1 MCDKSN
7 GHGMADGSVG
17 GRNITIEAGT
27 NNGGTSAESVRSL
40 TESPG
45 PGGQRLGQN
54 DIVQQQFTRFA
65 DYFVIC
71 GLDLDSGLEPDLFA
85 GDSLHCSPLD
95 SAYKSKPLGHYP
107 EHVAWNPF
115 DAHGICMLSLPQGLR
130 FRTQK
135 HNIEP
140 RFHAFAT
147 TREDGKRCYGFSL
160 VFYEEVRNRQIC
172 SAMHTLQSMFITEI
186 SSSQQPPPGTL
197 RRVKESP
204 VSRSLPR
211 HFKIA
216 AQAPASALSYY
227 DVTKDKLYVA
237 KSLSLVCQV
246 PYAHVA
252 ELFLQNLYRC
262 LPRHPGSRLSLESYV
277 YNILYEVSTP
287 PPGKSIRIY
296 IPPEEPHL
304 PPIATILQ
312 RPAQK
317 DELPFM
323 DFPLRLLFTYLGVEC
338 VIQLFTCVLL
348 ESQVLLRSSDYQ
360 KLTIV
365 AECITSLLFPFQWP
379 HVYAPILPAS
389 LHHFLDAPV
398 PFVMGLHADCD
409 SSVRIGSEANL
420 CYVDIDKKSVQLPE
434 ELPSFP
440 YRHDFISEI
449 TAVLDKYAVPRD
461 RSLDPPSILSPKNLL
476 KDHDMMTASCTLP
489 SGMHVRRK
497 HSLHDL
503 LDWDRPNSPDM
514 PLPATAVPARPDVR
528 QRIVDIVRRSGGDE
542 VDSSGGPNEVM
553 PSAKQKQPL
562 STLEQ
567 YYEDLRLN
575 NALREIFLNRF
586 VQMFAAYEHFVILP
600 NQSKDEWLTNRESLH
615 NFDKASFLSDQPQHH
630 RPFLSRF
637 LESQMF
643 ATLIDNKIMLSWGD
657 DLNGCQLVDSLNGDM
672 EYSLKLFDSR
682 IKILRKRY
690 GGESMIR
697 TANYEPCILARE
709 TQKLLDKRLQAV
721 DMEVAPPSEILDKRP
736 PYYRSFPLLEKS
748 VLNQECV
755 SRGNS
760 LRRVKNGSTKWKVKE
775 ISLDGGASNVSGLSK
790 DADGNKSNRNSAN
803 LSGAEISPA
812 LLAQANW
819 TFVEKLLKDIKSKTK
834 RMLLEKMGTEAIEL
848 GLSGEASVTGVE
860 ENTMIASLCD
870 LLEKVWS
877 HGLISKQ
884 GKSAL
889 WTHLAAYLEIK
900 DCQNPGKHQMENSYL
915 TPEKARSNSETRY
928 RTVKP
933 PKSGGTTGGF
943 KYHTTIAHKIRRLQ
957 GIGGS
962 NNGGRVATGSGT
974 LLYSAPSS
982 SADTV
987 PTSPGRFTNFMLS
1000 DVVASFVGM
1009 RNGSVANLFATRSHC
1024 DLSSLAIEPQLP
1036 PPSPTRGRSKSRE
1049 RKSLGPEQ
1057 LRPLPESLEF
1067 DIRNILAMTDIKT
1080 HIGYARAWV
1089 RLALEKKVLSRHLRT
1104 LLSDAALL
1112 RQLYKRS
1119 AFVRCDDEVEQFL
1132 YHLLTLN
1139 AVDYFCFTNTYP
1151 TTKLPYRVVIFPSKK
1166 SSAATTSANV
1176 WIAISGSLGETQI
1189 INVPRHSLEFVFH
1202 HKTLGILTSLRIG
1215 HDDTGMSSK
1224 WLVEHVV
1231 IRNEVTGH
1239 TYKFPCGRWLG
1250 RGIDDGSIERLL
1262 IGQLVPRTVDS
1273 EELVEACRT
1282 PPRTRSPSIQRP
1294 EVRPSDIQHM
1304 LGDCVNAIVKWH
1316 YRPSRDRDASSLT
1329 NLLCGENGLVKCLE
1343 QAFLCGFRSSRLFG
1357 RNFYLWDY
1365 FVRVK
1370 EQFEICLVEESVETV
1385 RGGGATGSPPTSGS
1399 SPESPPQGTSLGGSH
1414 HLGGTGNGGGGGGGN
1429 VAGVALSPVARQ
1441 ELSAVWHCYCHLMDE
1456 INNVKQTLGKDGRFQ
1471 LFICLSLREHL
1482 LHRMLVPMAYTRVT
1496 AEMYEEQSFMR
1507 KKGLLTFLRQI
1518 LEPLDEF
1525 HIVLENSITQ
1535 GIGSHC

>member
-1 MCDKSN
+1 MSPHRMSDKSN
-7 GHGMADGSVG
+7 GQHGMADSVSGGG
-17 GRNITIEAGT
+17 GRNVTTESGT
-27 NNGGTSAESVRSL
+27 NNGGTTSTEAVRNR

-45 PGGQRLGQN
+45 PGGGGPRVGQN
-54 DIVQQQFTRFA
+54 DSVQQQFTRFA

-95 SAYKSKPLGHYP
+95 SAYKSKPLAHYP

-317 DELPFM
+317 DELPHM

-348 ESQVLLRSSDYQ
+348 ESQVLLRSTDYQ

-409 SSVRIGSEANL
+409 SSFRIGSEANL

-449 TAVLDKYAVPRD
+449 TAVLDKYSVPRD

-503 LDWDRPNSPDM
+503 LDWDRPNSPDL
-514 PLPATAVPARPDVR
+514 PLPPTAVPARPDVR

-542 VDSSGGPNEVM
+542 VDSGGGPNEVM

-657 DLNGCQLVDSLNGDM
+657 DLNGCPLVDSLNGDM

-721 DMEVAPPSEILDKRP
+721 DMEVAPPSEILDKRA

-775 ISLDGGASNVSGLSK
+775 ISLDGGGNATNNVPGLSK
-790 DADGNKSNRNSAN
+790 DGDGNKSNRNSAN

-877 HGLISKQ
+877 HGLINKQ

-900 DCQNPGKHQMENSYL
+900 DCQNPGKHQMDNSYL
-915 TPEKARSNSETRY
+915 TPALAW
-928 RTVKP
+928 TV
-933 PKSGGTTGGF
+933 
-943 KYHTTIAHKIRRLQ
+943 
-957 GIGGS
+957 
-962 NNGGRVATGSGT
+962 
-974 LLYSAPSS
+974 
-982 SADTV
+982 
-987 PTSPGRFTNFMLS
+987 
-1000 DVVASFVGM
+1000 M
-1009 RNGSVANLFATRSHC
+1009 RKRM
-1024 DLSSLAIEPQLP
+1024 DYLSSLAIEPQLP

-1385 RGGGATGSPPTSGS
+1385 RGGGGGGTSSSPPTSGS
-1399 SPESPPQGTSLGGSH
+1399 SPESPPQGTTSQL
-1414 HLGGTGNGGGGGGGN
+1414 GGGGGVG

-1482 LHRMLVPMAYTRVT
+1482 LHRMLVPMACTRVT
-1496 AEMYEEQSFMR
+1496 AEMYEEQSFLR

>member
-17 GRNITIEAGT
+17 SVGRNITIEAGT

-553 PSAKQKQPL
+553 PSTKQKQPL

-748 VLNQECV
+748 VLNHECV

-915 TPEKARSNSETRY
+915 TP
-928 RTVKP
+928 
-933 PKSGGTTGGF
+933 
-943 KYHTTIAHKIRRLQ
+943 
-957 GIGGS
+957 
-962 NNGGRVATGSGT
+962 
-974 LLYSAPSS
+974 
-982 SADTV
+982 
-987 PTSPGRFTNFMLS
+987 
-1000 DVVASFVGM
+1000 
-1009 RNGSVANLFATRSHC
+1009 

-1104 LLSDAALL
+1104 LLTDAALL

-1399 SPESPPQGTSLGGSH
+1399 SPESPPQGTSLGGGH
-1414 HLGGTGNGGGGGGGN
+1414 HLGGTGNGGGSGVGGN

>member
-1 MCDKSN
+1 MSQEKTN
-7 GHGMADGSVG
+7 GLEGESSRASSSCS
-17 GRNITIEAGT
+17 TA
-27 NNGGTSAESVRSL
+27 AESASTVGKPKGL
-40 TESPG
+40 NES
-45 PGGQRLGQN
+45 
-54 DIVQQQFTRFA
+54 VQQQYTRFA

-85 GDSLHCSPLD
+85 GDSLQCSPLD
-95 SAYKSKPLGHYP
+95 RAYKSKPLAHYP
-107 EHVAWNPF
+107 ENVAWNPF

-172 SAMHTLQSMFITEI
+172 SAMHTLQSMYITEV

-227 DVTKDKLYVA
+227 DITKDKLYVA

-246 PYAHVA
+246 PYAHIA
-252 ELFLQNLYRC
+252 ELFLQNLFKC

-312 RPAQK
+312 RPALK

-323 DFPLRLLFTYLGVEC
+323 DFPLRLLFTFLSVDC

-348 ESQVLLRSSDYQ
+348 ENQVLLRSVDYQ
-360 KLTIV
+360 KLTII
-365 AECITSLLFPFQWP
+365 AECITSLLFPFQWQ

-398 PFVMGLHADCD
+398 PFVMGLHSDCD
-409 SSVRIGSEANL
+409 SSMRIGSEANL
-420 CYVDIDKKSVQLPE
+420 CYVDIDKKCVQLPE
-434 ELPSFP
+434 ELPAFP
-440 YRHDFISEI
+440 HRHDFIAEI
-449 TAVLDKYAVPRD
+449 SAALDKYQVPRD

-476 KDHDMMTASCTLP
+476 KDHDMMTTSCTLP
-489 SGMHVRRK
+489 TGMHVRRK
-497 HSLHDL
+497 HSLHDV
-503 LDWDRPNSPDM
+503 LDWDRPNSPDL
-514 PLPATAVPARPDVR
+514 PLPPAGVPSRPDVR

-542 VDSSGGPNEVM
+542 VDSSPNEVM
-553 PSAKQKQPL
+553 PSTKQKTPL
-562 STLEQ
+562 TTLEQ

-575 NALREIFLNRF
+575 NSIREIFLNRF
-586 VQMFAAYEHFVILP
+586 VQMFAAYEQYVILP
-600 NQSKDEWLTNRESLH
+600 NQAREDWLSNRESMH

-630 RPFLSRF
+630 RPFLSQF

-643 ATLIDNKIMLSWGD
+643 VTLIDNKIMMSWGD
-657 DLNGCQLVDSLNGDM
+657 DGGGGCSLDSINGDV
-672 EYSLKLFDSR
+672 EYNLKLFDNR

-697 TANYEPCILARE
+697 TANYEPCLLARE
-709 TQKLLDKRLQAV
+709 TQKLLDKRLASI

-748 VLNQECV
+748 ALNQECA

-760 LRRVKNGSTKWKVKE
+760 LRRVKNGSKWKVKE
-775 ISLDGGASNVSGLSK
+775 ISLDGGNKENDGG
-790 DADGNKSNRNSAN
+790 GNKSNRNSAN
-803 LSGAEISPA
+803 LSGTEISPA
-812 LLAQANW
+812 LMAQANW
-819 TFVEKLLKDIKSKTK
+819 TFVEKLLKDCKSKTK

-877 HGLISKQ
+877 HGLVNKQ

-889 WTHLAAYLEIK
+889 WTHLTAYLEIK
-900 DCQNPGKHQMENSYL
+900 DCQNPSKQIDTNYL
-915 TPEKARSNSETRY
+915 TP
-928 RTVKP
+928 
-933 PKSGGTTGGF
+933 
-943 KYHTTIAHKIRRLQ
+943 
-957 GIGGS
+957 
-962 NNGGRVATGSGT
+962 
-974 LLYSAPSS
+974 
-982 SADTV
+982 
-987 PTSPGRFTNFMLS
+987 
-1000 DVVASFVGM
+1000 
-1009 RNGSVANLFATRSHC
+1009 
-1024 DLSSLAIEPQLP
+1024 DLSSLAIEPEI
-1036 PPSPTRGRSKSRE
+1036 PPSPTRGRSKSRD

-1067 DIRNILAMTDIKT
+1067 DIRNILSMTDIKT

-1089 RLALEKKVLSRHLRT
+1089 RLALEKKLLSRHLRS
-1104 LLSDAALL
+1104 LLSDTALL

-1139 AVDYFCFTNTYP
+1139 AVDYFCYTNTYP
-1151 TTKLPYRVVIFPSKK
+1151 TAKLPYRVVIFPSKK
-1166 SSAATTSANV
+1166 GSAATTSANV
-1176 WIAISGSLGETQI
+1176 VIAISGTLGETQL

-1231 IRNEVTGH
+1231 VRNEVSGH

-1304 LGDCVNAIVKWH
+1304 LGDSVNAIVKWH
-1316 YRPSRDRDASSLT
+1316 YRPSRERDASSLT

-1343 QAFLCGFRSSRLFG
+1343 QAFLCGFRSQRMFG
-1357 RNFYLWDY
+1357 RNLYLWDY

-1370 EQFEICLVEESVETV
+1370 EQFETSLVEESVELV
-1385 RGGGATGSPPTSGS
+1385 RGGGSVCNSPPTSGS
-1399 SPESPPQGTSLGGSH
+1399 SPESPPQGSTTVLP
-1414 HLGGTGNGGGGGGGN
+1414 
-1429 VAGVALSPVARQ
+1429 PVARQ
-1441 ELSAVWHCYCHLMDE
+1441 ELSAVWRCYCHLMDE

-1496 AEMYEEQSFMR
+1496 TEMYEEQSFMR

-1518 LEPLDEF
+1518 MEPLDEF

>member
-1 MCDKSN
+1 MSPHRMSDKSN
-7 GHGMADGSVG
+7 GQHGMADSVSGGG
-17 GRNITIEAGT
+17 GRNVTTESGT
-27 NNGGTSAESVRSL
+27 NNGGTTSTEAVRNR

-45 PGGQRLGQN
+45 PGGGGPRVGQN
-54 DIVQQQFTRFA
+54 DSVQQQFTRFA

-95 SAYKSKPLGHYP
+95 SAYKSKPLAHYP

-317 DELPFM
+317 DELPHM

-348 ESQVLLRSSDYQ
+348 ESQVLLRSTDYQ

-409 SSVRIGSEANL
+409 SSFRIGSEANL

-449 TAVLDKYAVPRD
+449 TAVLDKYSVPRD

-503 LDWDRPNSPDM
+503 LDWDRPNSPDL
-514 PLPATAVPARPDVR
+514 PLPPTAVPARPDVR

-542 VDSSGGPNEVM
+542 VDSGGGPNEVM

-657 DLNGCQLVDSLNGDM
+657 DLNGCPLVDSLNGDM

-721 DMEVAPPSEILDKRP
+721 DMEVAPPSEILDKRA

-775 ISLDGGASNVSGLSK
+775 ISLDGGGNATNNVPGLSK
-790 DADGNKSNRNSAN
+790 DGDGNKSNRNSAN

-877 HGLISKQ
+877 HGLINKQ

-900 DCQNPGKHQMENSYL
+900 DCQNPGKHQMDNSYL
-915 TPEKARSNSETRY
+915 TP
-928 RTVKP
+928 
-933 PKSGGTTGGF
+933 
-943 KYHTTIAHKIRRLQ
+943 
-957 GIGGS
+957 
-962 NNGGRVATGSGT
+962 
-974 LLYSAPSS
+974 
-982 SADTV
+982 
-987 PTSPGRFTNFMLS
+987 
-1000 DVVASFVGM
+1000 
-1009 RNGSVANLFATRSHC
+1009 

-1385 RGGGATGSPPTSGS
+1385 RGGGGGGTSSSPPTSGS
-1399 SPESPPQGTSLGGSH
+1399 SPESPPQGTTSQL
-1414 HLGGTGNGGGGGGGN
+1414 GGGGGVG

-1482 LHRMLVPMAYTRVT
+1482 LHRMLVPMACTRVT
-1496 AEMYEEQSFMR
+1496 AEMYEEQSFLR

>member
-7 GHGMADGSVG
+7 GHGGMADGSGSV
-17 GRNITIEAGT
+17 GRNVTSEAGT
-27 NNGGTSAESVRSL
+27 NNGGTSTESVRNL

-45 PGGQRLGQN
+45 PGGQRVGQN
-54 DIVQQQFTRFA
+54 DSVQQQFTRFA

-95 SAYKSKPLGHYP
+95 SAYKSKPLAHYP

-440 YRHDFISEI
+440 HRHDFISEI
-449 TAVLDKYAVPRD
+449 TAILDKYSVPRD

-514 PLPATAVPARPDVR
+514 PLPPTAVPARPDVR

-542 VDSSGGPNEVM
+542 VDSGGPNEVM
-553 PSAKQKQPL
+553 PSTKQKQPL

-657 DLNGCQLVDSLNGDM
+657 DLNGCPLVDSLNGDM

-709 TQKLLDKRLQAV
+709 TQKLLDKRLQTV
-721 DMEVAPPSEILDKRP
+721 DMEVAPPSEILDKRA

-775 ISLDGGASNVSGLSK
+775 ISLDGGTSNLPGLPK

-877 HGLISKQ
+877 HGLINKQ

-915 TPEKARSNSETRY
+915 TP
-928 RTVKP
+928 
-933 PKSGGTTGGF
+933 
-943 KYHTTIAHKIRRLQ
+943 
-957 GIGGS
+957 
-962 NNGGRVATGSGT
+962 
-974 LLYSAPSS
+974 
-982 SADTV
+982 
-987 PTSPGRFTNFMLS
+987 
-1000 DVVASFVGM
+1000 
-1009 RNGSVANLFATRSHC
+1009 

-1385 RGGGATGSPPTSGS
+1385 RGGGASGSPPTSGS
-1399 SPESPPQGTSLGGSH
+1399 SPESPPQGISLGAGH
-1414 HLGGTGNGGGGGGGN
+1414 HMGGAGGVGGGASGN
-1429 VAGVALSPVARQ
+1429 IAGVAVSPVARQ

-1525 HIVLENSITQ
+1525 HIVLENTITQ

>member
-7 GHGMADGSVG
+7 GHGGMADGSGSV
-17 GRNITIEAGT
+17 GRNVTSEAGT
-27 NNGGTSAESVRSL
+27 NNGGTSTESVRNL

-45 PGGQRLGQN
+45 PGGQRVGQN
-54 DIVQQQFTRFA
+54 DSVQQQFTRFA

-95 SAYKSKPLGHYP
+95 SAYKSKPLAHYP

-440 YRHDFISEI
+440 HRHDFISEI
-449 TAVLDKYAVPRD
+449 TAILDKYSVPRD

-514 PLPATAVPARPDVR
+514 PLPPTAVPARPDVR

-542 VDSSGGPNEVM
+542 VDSGGPNEVM
-553 PSAKQKQPL
+553 PSTKQKQPL

-657 DLNGCQLVDSLNGDM
+657 DLNGCPLVDSLNGDM

-709 TQKLLDKRLQAV
+709 TQKLLDKRLQTV
-721 DMEVAPPSEILDKRP
+721 DMEVAPPSEILDKRA

-775 ISLDGGASNVSGLSK
+775 ISLDGGTSNLPGLPK

-877 HGLISKQ
+877 HGLINKQ

-915 TPEKARSNSETRY
+915 TPALAW
-928 RTVKP
+928 TV
-933 PKSGGTTGGF
+933 
-943 KYHTTIAHKIRRLQ
+943 
-957 GIGGS
+957 
-962 NNGGRVATGSGT
+962 
-974 LLYSAPSS
+974 
-982 SADTV
+982 
-987 PTSPGRFTNFMLS
+987 
-1000 DVVASFVGM
+1000 M
-1009 RNGSVANLFATRSHC
+1009 RKRM
-1024 DLSSLAIEPQLP
+1024 DYLSSLAIEPQLP

-1385 RGGGATGSPPTSGS
+1385 RGGGASGSPPTSGS
-1399 SPESPPQGTSLGGSH
+1399 SPESPPQGISLGAGH
-1414 HLGGTGNGGGGGGGN
+1414 HMGGAGGVGGGASGN
-1429 VAGVALSPVARQ
+1429 IAGVAVSPVARQ

-1525 HIVLENSITQ
+1525 HIVLENTITQ

>member
-1 MCDKSN
+1 MSDKSN
-7 GHGMADGSVG
+7 GQHGMADSVSGGG
-17 GRNITIEAGT
+17 GRNVTTESGT
-27 NNGGTSAESVRSL
+27 NNGGTTSTEAVRNR

-45 PGGQRLGQN
+45 PGGGGPRVGQN
-54 DIVQQQFTRFA
+54 DSVQQQFTRFA

-95 SAYKSKPLGHYP
+95 SAYKSKPLAHYP
-107 EHVAWNPF
+107 EHVA
-115 DAHGICMLSLPQGLR
+115 
-130 FRTQK
+130 
-135 HNIEP
+135 
-140 RFHAFAT
+140 
-147 TREDGKRCYGFSL
+147 
-160 VFYEEVRNRQIC
+160 
-172 SAMHTLQSMFITEI
+172 
-186 SSSQQPPPGTL
+186 
-197 RRVKESP
+197 
-204 VSRSLPR
+204 

-237 KSLSLVCQV
+237 KSLSLV

-317 DELPFM
+317 DELPHM

-348 ESQVLLRSSDYQ
+348 ESQVLLRSTDYQ

-409 SSVRIGSEANL
+409 SSFRIGSEANL

-449 TAVLDKYAVPRD
+449 TAVLDKYSVPRD

-503 LDWDRPNSPDM
+503 LDWDRPNSPDL
-514 PLPATAVPARPDVR
+514 PLPPTAVPARPDVR

-542 VDSSGGPNEVM
+542 VDSGGGPNEVM

-657 DLNGCQLVDSLNGDM
+657 DLNGCPLVDSLNGDM

-721 DMEVAPPSEILDKRP
+721 DMEVAPPSEILDKRA

-775 ISLDGGASNVSGLSK
+775 ISLDGGGNATNNVPGLSK
-790 DADGNKSNRNSAN
+790 DGDGNKSNRNSAN

-877 HGLISKQ
+877 HGLINKQ

-900 DCQNPGKHQMENSYL
+900 DCQNPGKHQMDNSYL

-928 RTVKP
+928 RTLKP
-933 PKSGGTTGGF
+933 PKSGPSVAPGGLH
-943 KYHTTIAHKIRRLQ
+943 KYHTTIAHKIRRLHK
-957 GIGGS
+957 GS
-962 NNGGRVATGSGT
+962 FGPTGSDT
-974 LLYSAPSS
+974 RLYSAS
-982 SADTV
+982 SAETV

-1224 WLVEHVV
+1224 
-1231 IRNEVTGH
+1231 
-1239 TYKFPCGRWLG
+1239 FPCGRWLG

-1385 RGGGATGSPPTSGS
+1385 RGGGGGGTSSSPPTSGS
-1399 SPESPPQGTSLGGSH
+1399 SPESPPQGTTSQL
-1414 HLGGTGNGGGGGGGN
+1414 GGGGGGG

-1482 LHRMLVPMAYTRVT
+1482 LHRMLVPMACTRVT
-1496 AEMYEEQSFMR
+1496 AEMYEEQSFLR

>member
-1 MCDKSN
+1 MSDKSN
-7 GHGMADGSVG
+7 GQHGMADSVSGGG
-17 GRNITIEAGT
+17 GRNVTTESGT
-27 NNGGTSAESVRSL
+27 NNGGTTSTEAVRNR

-45 PGGQRLGQN
+45 PGGGGPRVGQN
-54 DIVQQQFTRFA
+54 DSVQQQFTRFA

-95 SAYKSKPLGHYP
+95 SAYKSKPLAHYP

-317 DELPFM
+317 DELPHM

-348 ESQVLLRSSDYQ
+348 ESQVLLRSTDYQ

-409 SSVRIGSEANL
+409 SSFRIGSEANL

-449 TAVLDKYAVPRD
+449 TAVLDKYSVPRD

-503 LDWDRPNSPDM
+503 LDWDRPNSPDL
-514 PLPATAVPARPDVR
+514 PLPPTAVPARPDVR

-542 VDSSGGPNEVM
+542 VDSGGGPNEVM

-657 DLNGCQLVDSLNGDM
+657 DLNGCPLVDSLNGDM

-721 DMEVAPPSEILDKRP
+721 DMEVAPPSEILDKRA

-775 ISLDGGASNVSGLSK
+775 ISLDGGGNATNNVPGLSK
-790 DADGNKSNRNSAN
+790 DSDGNKSNRNSAN

-877 HGLISKQ
+877 HGLINKQ

-900 DCQNPGKHQMENSYL
+900 DCQNPGKHQMDNSYL
-915 TPEKARSNSETRY
+915 TPALAW
-928 RTVKP
+928 TV
-933 PKSGGTTGGF
+933 
-943 KYHTTIAHKIRRLQ
+943 
-957 GIGGS
+957 
-962 NNGGRVATGSGT
+962 
-974 LLYSAPSS
+974 
-982 SADTV
+982 
-987 PTSPGRFTNFMLS
+987 
-1000 DVVASFVGM
+1000 M
-1009 RNGSVANLFATRSHC
+1009 RKRM
-1024 DLSSLAIEPQLP
+1024 DYLSSLAIEPQLP

-1385 RGGGATGSPPTSGS
+1385 RGGGGGGTSSSPPTSGS
-1399 SPESPPQGTSLGGSH
+1399 SPESPPQGTTSQL
-1414 HLGGTGNGGGGGGGN
+1414 GGGGGVG

-1482 LHRMLVPMAYTRVT
+1482 LHRMLVPMACTRVT
-1496 AEMYEEQSFMR
+1496 AEMYEEQSFLR

>member
-27 NNGGTSAESVRSL
+27 NNGGTSAESVRNL
-40 TESPG
+40 TESSG

-775 ISLDGGASNVSGLSK
+775 ISLDG

-915 TPEKARSNSETRY
+915 TPG
-928 RTVKP
+928 TVLTF
-933 PKSGGTTGGF
+933 SST
-943 KYHTTIAHKIRRLQ
+943 HTAL
-957 GIGGS
+957 
-962 NNGGRVATGSGT
+962 AW
-974 LLYSAPSS
+974 
-982 SADTV
+982 TV
-987 PTSPGRFTNFMLS
+987 
-1000 DVVASFVGM
+1000 M
-1009 RNGSVANLFATRSHC
+1009 RKRM
-1024 DLSSLAIEPQLP
+1024 DYLSSLAIEPQLP

-1385 RGGGATGSPPTSGS
+1385 RGGGATG
-1399 SPESPPQGTSLGGSH
+1399 
-1414 HLGGTGNGGGGGGGN
+1414 GGGGGN

>member
-1 MCDKSN
+1 MSQEKTN
-7 GHGMADGSVG
+7 GLEGESSRASSSCS
-17 GRNITIEAGT
+17 TA
-27 NNGGTSAESVRSL
+27 AESASTVGKPKGL
-40 TESPG
+40 NES
-45 PGGQRLGQN
+45 
-54 DIVQQQFTRFA
+54 VQQQYTRFA

-85 GDSLHCSPLD
+85 GDSLQCSPLD
-95 SAYKSKPLGHYP
+95 RAYKSKPLAHYP
-107 EHVAWNPF
+107 ENVAWNPF

-172 SAMHTLQSMFITEI
+172 SAMHTLQSMYITEV

-227 DVTKDKLYVA
+227 DITKDKLYVA

-246 PYAHVA
+246 PYAHIA
-252 ELFLQNLYRC
+252 ELFLQNLFKC

-312 RPAQK
+312 RPALK

-323 DFPLRLLFTYLGVEC
+323 DFPLRLLFTFLSVDC

-348 ESQVLLRSSDYQ
+348 ENQVLLRSVDYQ
-360 KLTIV
+360 KLTII
-365 AECITSLLFPFQWP
+365 AECITSLLFPFQWQ

-398 PFVMGLHADCD
+398 PFVMGLHSDCD
-409 SSVRIGSEANL
+409 SSMRIGSEANL
-420 CYVDIDKKSVQLPE
+420 CYVDIDKKCVQLPE
-434 ELPSFP
+434 ELPAFP
-440 YRHDFISEI
+440 HRHDFIAEI
-449 TAVLDKYAVPRD
+449 SAALDKYQVPRD

-476 KDHDMMTASCTLP
+476 KDHDMMTTSCTLP
-489 SGMHVRRK
+489 TGMHVRRK
-497 HSLHDL
+497 HSLHDV
-503 LDWDRPNSPDM
+503 LDWDRPNSPDL
-514 PLPATAVPARPDVR
+514 PLPPAGVPSRPDVR

-542 VDSSGGPNEVM
+542 VDSSPNEVM
-553 PSAKQKQPL
+553 PSTKQKTPL
-562 STLEQ
+562 TTLEQ

-575 NALREIFLNRF
+575 NSIREIFLNRF
-586 VQMFAAYEHFVILP
+586 VQMFAAYEQYVILP
-600 NQSKDEWLTNRESLH
+600 NQAREDWLSNRESMH

-630 RPFLSRF
+630 RPFLSQF

-643 ATLIDNKIMLSWGD
+643 VTLIDNKIMMSWGD
-657 DLNGCQLVDSLNGDM
+657 DGGGGCSLDSINGDV
-672 EYSLKLFDSR
+672 EYNLKLFDNR

-697 TANYEPCILARE
+697 TANYEPCLLARE
-709 TQKLLDKRLQAV
+709 TQKLLDKRLASI

-748 VLNQECV
+748 ALNQECA

-760 LRRVKNGSTKWKVKE
+760 LRRVKNGSKWKVKE
-775 ISLDGGASNVSGLSK
+775 ISLDGGNKENDGG
-790 DADGNKSNRNSAN
+790 GNKSNRNSAN
-803 LSGAEISPA
+803 LSGTEISPA
-812 LLAQANW
+812 LMAQANW
-819 TFVEKLLKDIKSKTK
+819 TFVEKLLKDCKSKTK

-877 HGLISKQ
+877 HGLVNKQ

-889 WTHLAAYLEIK
+889 WTHLTAYLEIK
-900 DCQNPGKHQMENSYL
+900 DCQNPSKQIDTNYL
-915 TPEKARSNSETRY
+915 TPDVTSCT
-928 RTVKP
+928 T
-933 PKSGGTTGGF
+933 PKSSLTSKG
-943 KYHTTIAHKIRRLQ
+943 KHSKHTISPI
-957 GIGGS
+957 IVSPVVS
-962 NNGGRVATGSGT
+962 NYG
-974 LLYSAPSS
+974 
-982 SADTV
+982 
-987 PTSPGRFTNFMLS
+987 
-1000 DVVASFVGM
+1000 
-1009 RNGSVANLFATRSHC
+1009 
-1024 DLSSLAIEPQLP
+1024 DLSSLAIEPEI
-1036 PPSPTRGRSKSRE
+1036 PPSPTRGRSKSRD

-1067 DIRNILAMTDIKT
+1067 DIRNILSMTDIKT

-1089 RLALEKKVLSRHLRT
+1089 RLALEKKLLSRHLRS
-1104 LLSDAALL
+1104 LLSDTALL

-1139 AVDYFCFTNTYP
+1139 AVDYFCYTNTYP
-1151 TTKLPYRVVIFPSKK
+1151 TAKLPYRVVIFPSKK
-1166 SSAATTSANV
+1166 GSAATTSANV
-1176 WIAISGSLGETQI
+1176 VIAISGTLGETQL

-1231 IRNEVTGH
+1231 VRNEVSGH

-1304 LGDCVNAIVKWH
+1304 LGDSVNAIVKWH
-1316 YRPSRDRDASSLT
+1316 YRPSRERDASSLT

-1343 QAFLCGFRSSRLFG
+1343 QAFLCGFRSQRMFG
-1357 RNFYLWDY
+1357 RNLYLWDY

-1370 EQFEICLVEESVETV
+1370 EQFETSLVEESVELV
-1385 RGGGATGSPPTSGS
+1385 RGGGSVCNSPPTSGS
-1399 SPESPPQGTSLGGSH
+1399 SPESPPQGSTTVLP
-1414 HLGGTGNGGGGGGGN
+1414 
-1429 VAGVALSPVARQ
+1429 PVARQ
-1441 ELSAVWHCYCHLMDE
+1441 ELSAVWRCYCHLMDE

-1496 AEMYEEQSFMR
+1496 TEMYEEQSFMR

-1518 LEPLDEF
+1518 MEPLDEF

>member
-1 MCDKSN
+1 MSDKPN
-7 GHGMADGSVG
+7 GHGMVDPAGAGSG
-17 GRNITIEAGT
+17 GGLSGSSVDAGT
-27 NNGGTSAESVRSL
+27 NGGTSSESGRNSAEPA
-40 TESPG
+40 SPAQ
-45 PGGQRLGQN
+45 QRLGQN
-54 DIVQQQFTRFA
+54 DTVQQQFTRFA

-95 SAYKSKPLGHYP
+95 SAYKSKPLAHYP

-227 DVTKDKLYVA
+227 DITKDKLYVA

-246 PYAHVA
+246 PYAHVS

-287 PPGKSIRIY
+287 APGKSIRIY

-312 RPAQK
+312 RPALK

-409 SSVRIGSEANL
+409 SSFRIGSEANL

-440 YRHDFISEI
+440 HRHDFISEI
-449 TAVLDKYAVPRD
+449 TAVLDKYGVPRD
-461 RSLDPPSILSPKNLL
+461 RSFDPPSILSPKNLL

-497 HSLHDL
+497 HSLHDM
-503 LDWDRPNSPDM
+503 LDWDRPNSPDL
-514 PLPATAVPARPDVR
+514 PLPPTAVPARPDVR

-542 VDSSGGPNEVM
+542 VDSGGPNEVM
-553 PSAKQKQPL
+553 PTTKQKQPL

-643 ATLIDNKIMLSWGD
+643 ATLIDNKIMLAWGD
-657 DLNGCQLVDSLNGDM
+657 DVNGCQLLDTLNGDM
-672 EYSLKLFDSR
+672 EYSLKLFDAR
-682 IKILRKRY
+682 IRILRKRY

-748 VLNQECV
+748 ALNHECV

-760 LRRVKNGSTKWKVKE
+760 LRRVKNGSTKWKLKE
-775 ISLDGGASNVSGLSK
+775 ISLDGGGTANPTSNTTSGLSK
-790 DADGNKSNRNSAN
+790 DTDGNKSNRNSAN
-803 LSGAEISPA
+803 LTGTEISPA

-877 HGLISKQ
+877 HGLINKQ

-915 TPEKARSNSETRY
+915 TP
-928 RTVKP
+928 
-933 PKSGGTTGGF
+933 
-943 KYHTTIAHKIRRLQ
+943 
-957 GIGGS
+957 
-962 NNGGRVATGSGT
+962 
-974 LLYSAPSS
+974 
-982 SADTV
+982 
-987 PTSPGRFTNFMLS
+987 
-1000 DVVASFVGM
+1000 
-1009 RNGSVANLFATRSHC
+1009 

-1089 RLALEKKVLSRHLRT
+1089 RLALEKKVLSRHLRM

-1231 IRNEVTGH
+1231 VRNEVTGH

-1304 LGDCVNAIVKWH
+1304 LGNCVNAIVKWH

-1357 RNFYLWDY
+1357 RNLYLWDY

-1385 RGGGATGSPPTSGS
+1385 RGGGGVGGGGGGGSGGSAGGSSSSPPTSGS
-1399 SPESPPQGTSLGGSH
+1399 SPESPPQGTTSGVQHYLAG
-1414 HLGGTGNGGGGGGGN
+1414 GGTG
-1429 VAGVALSPVARQ
+1429 ALSPVARQ

-1482 LHRMLVPMAYTRVT
+1482 LHRMLVPMAFTRVT

>member
-1 MCDKSN
+1 MSDKSN
-7 GHGMADGSVG
+7 GQHGMADSVSGGG
-17 GRNITIEAGT
+17 GRNVTADAGT
-27 NNGGTSAESVRSL
+27 NNGGTSSTEAARNR

-45 PGGQRLGQN
+45 PGGGGPRVGQN
-54 DIVQQQFTRFA
+54 DSVQQQFTRFA

-95 SAYKSKPLGHYP
+95 SAYKSKPLAHYP

-317 DELPFM
+317 DELPHM

-348 ESQVLLRSSDYQ
+348 ESQVLLRSTDYQ

-409 SSVRIGSEANL
+409 SSFRIGSEANL

-449 TAVLDKYAVPRD
+449 TAVLDKYSVPRD

-503 LDWDRPNSPDM
+503 LDWDRPNSPDL
-514 PLPATAVPARPDVR
+514 PLPPTAVPARPDVR

-542 VDSSGGPNEVM
+542 VDSGGGPNEVM

-657 DLNGCQLVDSLNGDM
+657 DLNGCPLVDSLNGDM

-721 DMEVAPPSEILDKRP
+721 DMEVAPPSEILDKRA

-775 ISLDGGASNVSGLSK
+775 ISLDGGGNATNNVPGLSK
-790 DADGNKSNRNSAN
+790 DSDGNKSNRNSAN

-877 HGLISKQ
+877 HGLINKQ

-900 DCQNPGKHQMENSYL
+900 DCQNPGKHQMDNSYL
-915 TPEKARSNSETRY
+915 TPALAW
-928 RTVKP
+928 TV
-933 PKSGGTTGGF
+933 
-943 KYHTTIAHKIRRLQ
+943 
-957 GIGGS
+957 
-962 NNGGRVATGSGT
+962 
-974 LLYSAPSS
+974 
-982 SADTV
+982 
-987 PTSPGRFTNFMLS
+987 
-1000 DVVASFVGM
+1000 M
-1009 RNGSVANLFATRSHC
+1009 RKRM
-1024 DLSSLAIEPQLP
+1024 DYLSSLAIEPQLP

-1385 RGGGATGSPPTSGS
+1385 RGGGGGGTSSSPPTSGS
-1399 SPESPPQGTSLGGSH
+1399 SPESPPQGTTSQL
-1414 HLGGTGNGGGGGGGN
+1414 GGGGGVG

-1482 LHRMLVPMAYTRVT
+1482 LHRMLVPMACTRVT
-1496 AEMYEEQSFMR
+1496 AEMYEEQSFLR

>member
-1 MCDKSN
+1 MCDKTN
-7 GHGMADGSVG
+7 GHGGMADGGG
-17 GRNITIEAGT
+17 GRNVTSEAGT
-27 NNGGTSAESVRSL
+27 NNGGSSTDSVRNL

-54 DIVQQQFTRFA
+54 DSVQQQFTRFA

-95 SAYKSKPLGHYP
+95 SAYKSKPLAHYP

-348 ESQVLLRSSDYQ
+348 ESQVLLRSTDYQ

-398 PFVMGLHADCD
+398 PFVMGLHADSD

-440 YRHDFISEI
+440 HRHDFISEI
-449 TAVLDKYAVPRD
+449 TAVLDKYSVPRD

-514 PLPATAVPARPDVR
+514 PLPPTAVPARPDVR

-542 VDSSGGPNEVM
+542 VDSGGPNEVM

-657 DLNGCQLVDSLNGDM
+657 DLNGCPLVDSLNGDM

-697 TANYEPCILARE
+697 TANYEPCILASQ
-709 TQKLLDKRLQAV
+709 TQKLLDKRLQTV
-721 DMEVAPPSEILDKRP
+721 DMEVAPPSEILDKRA

-775 ISLDGGASNVSGLSK
+775 ISLDGGTTNLPGLSK

-915 TPEKARSNSETRY
+915 TPALAW
-928 RTVKP
+928 TV
-933 PKSGGTTGGF
+933 
-943 KYHTTIAHKIRRLQ
+943 
-957 GIGGS
+957 
-962 NNGGRVATGSGT
+962 
-974 LLYSAPSS
+974 
-982 SADTV
+982 
-987 PTSPGRFTNFMLS
+987 
-1000 DVVASFVGM
+1000 M
-1009 RNGSVANLFATRSHC
+1009 RKRM
-1024 DLSSLAIEPQLP
+1024 DYLSSLAIEPQLP

-1385 RGGGATGSPPTSGS
+1385 RGGGGGGGGSGASSSPPTSGS
-1399 SPESPPQGTSLGGSH
+1399 SPESPPQGTSH
-1414 HLGGTGNGGGGGGGN
+1414 HLAGTGGGGVGGGN
-1429 VAGVALSPVARQ
+1429 GAGVALSPVARQ

>member
-1 MCDKSN
+1 MSEKTTTNGLGCSN
-7 GHGMADGSVG
+7 GDNSSAKQQQPSQPPQQD
-17 GRNITIEAGT
+17 A
-27 NNGGTSAESVRSL
+27 TSGAESCGSNSRASSSL
-40 TESPG
+40 
-45 PGGQRLGQN
+45 GGSSTNLEVNGKPKGLN
-54 DIVQQQFTRFA
+54 DSLQQQFCRFA

-71 GLDLDSGLEPDLFA
+71 GLDLASGLEMDLFA
-85 GDSLHCSPLD
+85 GTSDSLHCSPLD
-95 SAYKSKPLGHYP
+95 RAYKSIALAHYP

-160 VFYEEVRNRQIC
+160 VFYEEVRSRDIC
-172 SAMHTLQSMFITEI
+172 NAMHTLQSMFITEL
-186 SSSQQPPPGTL
+186 STSQQPPPGTL
-197 RRVKESP
+197 RRVKENP

-211 HFKIA
+211 QFKIA
-216 AQAPASALSYY
+216 AQAHTSALSYY
-227 DVTKDKLYVA
+227 DITKDKLFVA
-237 KSLSLVCQV
+237 KSISLVCQV

-252 ELFLQNLYRC
+252 ELFLRNLYKC
-262 LPRHPGSRLSLESYV
+262 LPRHPGARLSLESYV

-296 IPPEEPHL
+296 IPPDDPHL

-312 RPAQK
+312 RPALK

-323 DFPLRLLFTYLGVEC
+323 DFPLRLLFTYLSVDC

-348 ESQVLLRSSDYQ
+348 ENQVLLRSSDYQ
-360 KLTIV
+360 KLTII
-365 AECITSLLFPFQWP
+365 AECITSLLFPFQWQ

-398 PFVMGLHADCD
+398 PFVMGLHSD
-409 SSVRIGSEANL
+409 SDNSIRIGSEANL
-420 CYVDIDKKSVQLPE
+420 CYVDVDKKSVQLPE
-434 ELPSFP
+434 ELPAFP
-440 YRHDFISEI
+440 HRHDFIAEI
-449 TAVLDKYAVPRD
+449 TAVLDKYQVPRD

-476 KDHDMMTASCTLP
+476 KDHDMMTTSCTLP

-497 HSLHDL
+497 HSLHDV
-503 LDWDRPNSPDM
+503 LDWDRPNSPDI
-514 PLPATAVPARPDVR
+514 PLPPTAVPARPDVR

-542 VDSSGGPNEVM
+542 VDSGTNEVM

-575 NALREIFLNRF
+575 NSVREIFLNRF

-600 NQSKDEWLTNRESLH
+600 NQDRDEWLSNRESLH

-630 RPFLSRF
+630 RPFLSQF

-643 ATLIDNKIMLSWGD
+643 VTLIDNKIMLSWGD
-657 DLNGCQLVDSLNGDM
+657 DGSLLDSLNGDV
-672 EYSLKLFDSR
+672 EYNLKLFDNR

-709 TQKLLDKRLQAV
+709 TQKQLDKRLGSV

-736 PYYRSFPLLEKS
+736 PYYRSFPVLEKG
-748 VLNQECV
+748 VLNQECA
-755 SRGNS
+755 SRGSS
-760 LRRVKNGSTKWKVKE
+760 LRRVKNGSKWKVKE
-775 ISLDGGASNVSGLSK
+775 ISLDGGGGGGSGNK
-790 DADGNKSNRNSAN
+790 ENDGGNKSNRNSAN
-803 LSGAEISPA
+803 LTGTEISPA
-812 LLAQANW
+812 LMAQANW
-819 TFVEKLLKDIKSKTK
+819 AFVEKLLKDCKSKTK

-870 LLEKVWS
+870 LMEKVWS
-877 HGLISKQ
+877 HGVVNKQ

-889 WTHLAAYLEIK
+889 WAHLTAYLDIK
-900 DCQNPGKHQMENSYL
+900 DKTQGKQMGNNYL
-915 TPEKARSNSETRY
+915 SPASCTSPKSSITNNGKSTKFTISPIIVTPSNSSKGGSPNTSNPSSKTKFNSIIRLK
-928 RTVKP
+928 RSLKKP
-933 PKSGGTTGGF
+933 PTVAHRNEPISLSSPEMSPTSASRLSNF
-943 KYHTTIAHKIRRLQ
+943 VLPNIIANLVGNRYV
-957 GIGGS
+957 S
-962 NNGGRVATGSGT
+962 V
-974 LLYSAPSS
+974 SS
-982 SADTV
+982 S
-987 PTSPGRFTNFMLS
+987 
-1000 DVVASFVGM
+1000 
-1009 RNGSVANLFATRSHC
+1009 GSVN
-1024 DLSSLAIEPQLP
+1024 DLSALAIEPELHS
-1036 PPSPTRGRSKSRE
+1036 SPTRGRSKSRD

-1067 DIRNILAMTDIKT
+1067 DIRNIQAMTDIKT

-1089 RLALEKKVLSRHLRT
+1089 RLALEKKLLSRHLRS
-1104 LLSDAALL
+1104 LLTDTALL

-1119 AFVRCDDEVEQFL
+1119 AFVRSDDEVEQFL

-1151 TTKLPYRVVIFPSKK
+1151 TTILPYRVVIFPSKK
-1166 SSAATTSANV
+1166 GSAATTSANV
-1176 WIAISGSLGETQI
+1176 WIAISGTLGETQQI
-1189 INVPRHSLEFVFH
+1189 SVPRHSLEFVFH

-1316 YRPSRDRDASSLT
+1316 YRPTRERDASSLT

-1343 QAFLCGFRSSRLFG
+1343 QAFLCGFRSQRLFG
-1357 RNFYLWDY
+1357 RNLYLWDY
-1365 FVRVK
+1365 FIRVK
-1370 EQFEICLVEESVETV
+1370 EQFETSLVEESVDMV
-1385 RGGGATGSPPTSGS
+1385 RGGGSASNSPPTSGS
-1399 SPESPPQGTSLGGSH
+1399 SPESPPQGSTTPLP
-1414 HLGGTGNGGGGGGGN
+1414 
-1429 VAGVALSPVARQ
+1429 PVAKQ
-1441 ELSAVWHCYCHLMDE
+1441 ELSAVWRCYCHLMDE

-1471 LFICLSLREHL
+1471 LFICLSIREHL

-1496 AEMYEEQSFMR
+1496 TEMYEEQSFMR

>member
-1 MCDKSN
+1 MCDKTN
-7 GHGMADGSVG
+7 GHGGMADGGG
-17 GRNITIEAGT
+17 GRNVTSEAGT
-27 NNGGTSAESVRSL
+27 NNGGSSTDSVRNL

-54 DIVQQQFTRFA
+54 DSVQQQFTRFA

-95 SAYKSKPLGHYP
+95 SAYKSKPLAHYP

-348 ESQVLLRSSDYQ
+348 ESQVLLRSTDYQ

-398 PFVMGLHADCD
+398 PFVMGLHADSD

-440 YRHDFISEI
+440 HRHDFISEI
-449 TAVLDKYAVPRD
+449 TAVLDKYSVPRD

-514 PLPATAVPARPDVR
+514 PLPPTAVPARPDVR

-542 VDSSGGPNEVM
+542 VDSGGPNEVM

-657 DLNGCQLVDSLNGDM
+657 DLNGCPLVDSLNGDM

-697 TANYEPCILARE
+697 TANYEPCILASQ
-709 TQKLLDKRLQAV
+709 TQKLLDKRLQTV
-721 DMEVAPPSEILDKRP
+721 DMEVAPPSEILDKRA

-775 ISLDGGASNVSGLSK
+775 ISLDGGTTNLPGLSK

-915 TPEKARSNSETRY
+915 TP
-928 RTVKP
+928 
-933 PKSGGTTGGF
+933 
-943 KYHTTIAHKIRRLQ
+943 
-957 GIGGS
+957 
-962 NNGGRVATGSGT
+962 
-974 LLYSAPSS
+974 
-982 SADTV
+982 
-987 PTSPGRFTNFMLS
+987 
-1000 DVVASFVGM
+1000 
-1009 RNGSVANLFATRSHC
+1009 

-1385 RGGGATGSPPTSGS
+1385 RGGGGGGGGSGASSSPPTSGS
-1399 SPESPPQGTSLGGSH
+1399 SPESPPQGTSH
-1414 HLGGTGNGGGGGGGN
+1414 HLAGTGGGGVGGGN
-1429 VAGVALSPVARQ
+1429 GAGVALSPVARQ

>member
-17 GRNITIEAGT
+17 SVGRTITIEAGT

-553 PSAKQKQPL
+553 PSTKQKQPL

-748 VLNQECV
+748 VLNHECV

-915 TPEKARSNSETRY
+915 TPALAW
-928 RTVKP
+928 TV
-933 PKSGGTTGGF
+933 
-943 KYHTTIAHKIRRLQ
+943 
-957 GIGGS
+957 
-962 NNGGRVATGSGT
+962 
-974 LLYSAPSS
+974 
-982 SADTV
+982 
-987 PTSPGRFTNFMLS
+987 
-1000 DVVASFVGM
+1000 M
-1009 RNGSVANLFATRSHC
+1009 RKRM
-1024 DLSSLAIEPQLP
+1024 DYLSSLAIEPQLP

-1104 LLSDAALL
+1104 LLTDAALL

-1399 SPESPPQGTSLGGSH
+1399 SPESPPQGTSLGGGH
-1414 HLGGTGNGGGGGGGN
+1414 HLGGTGNGGGSGVGGN

>member
-1 MCDKSN
+1 MSEKTNGLEGGGGESSRASSSCSTAAAAAAESASN
-7 GHGMADGSVG
+7 GKPKGL
-17 GRNITIEAGT
+17 N
-27 NNGGTSAESVRSL
+27 ES
-40 TESPG
+40 
-45 PGGQRLGQN
+45 
-54 DIVQQQFTRFA
+54 VQQQFTRFA

-85 GDSLHCSPLD
+85 GDSLQCSPLD
-95 SAYKSKPLGHYP
+95 RAYKSKPLAHYP
-107 EHVAWNPF
+107 ENVAWNPF

-172 SAMHTLQSMFITEI
+172 SAMHTLQSMYITEV

-227 DVTKDKLYVA
+227 DITKDKLYVA

-246 PYAHVA
+246 PYAHIA
-252 ELFLQNLYRC
+252 ELFLQNLFKC

-312 RPAQK
+312 RPALK

-323 DFPLRLLFTYLGVEC
+323 DFPLRQLFTYLTVDC

-348 ESQVLLRSSDYQ
+348 ENQVLLRSVDYQ
-360 KLTIV
+360 KLTII
-365 AECITSLLFPFQWP
+365 AECITSLLFPFQWQ

-398 PFVMGLHADCD
+398 PFVMGLHSDCD
-409 SSVRIGSEANL
+409 SSMRIGSEANL

-434 ELPSFP
+434 ELPAFP
-440 YRHDFISEI
+440 HRHDFIAEI
-449 TAVLDKYAVPRD
+449 SAALDKYQVPRD
-461 RSLDPPSILSPKNLL
+461 RTFDPPSILSPKNLL
-476 KDHDMMTASCTLP
+476 KDHDMMTSSCTLP

-497 HSLHDL
+497 HSLHDV
-503 LDWDRPNSPDM
+503 LDWDRPNSPDL
-514 PLPATAVPARPDVR
+514 PLPPAGVPSRPDVR

-542 VDSSGGPNEVM
+542 VDSSPNEVM
-553 PSAKQKQPL
+553 PSTKQKTPL

-575 NALREIFLNRF
+575 NSIREIFLNRF
-586 VQMFAAYEHFVILP
+586 VQMFAAYEQYVILP
-600 NQSKDEWLTNRESLH
+600 NQAREDWLSNRESMH

-630 RPFLSRF
+630 RPFLSQF

-643 ATLIDNKIMLSWGD
+643 VTLIDNKIMMSWGD
-657 DLNGCQLVDSLNGDM
+657 DGSGGCSLDSLNGDV
-672 EYSLKLFDSR
+672 EYNLKLFDNR

-697 TANYEPCILARE
+697 TANYEPCLLARE
-709 TQKLLDKRLQAV
+709 TQKLLDKRLASI

-748 VLNQECV
+748 VLNQECA

-760 LRRVKNGSTKWKVKE
+760 LRRVKNGSKWKVKE
-775 ISLDGGASNVSGLSK
+775 ISLDGGNKENDGG
-790 DADGNKSNRNSAN
+790 GNKSNRNSAN
-803 LSGAEISPA
+803 LSGTEISPA
-812 LLAQANW
+812 LMAQANW
-819 TFVEKLLKDIKSKTK
+819 TFVEKLLKDCKSKTK

-877 HGLISKQ
+877 HGLVNKQ

-889 WTHLAAYLEIK
+889 WTHLTAYLEIK
-900 DCQNPGKHQMENSYL
+900 DCQNPSKQIDTNYL
-915 TPEKARSNSETRY
+915 TP
-928 RTVKP
+928 
-933 PKSGGTTGGF
+933 
-943 KYHTTIAHKIRRLQ
+943 
-957 GIGGS
+957 
-962 NNGGRVATGSGT
+962 
-974 LLYSAPSS
+974 
-982 SADTV
+982 
-987 PTSPGRFTNFMLS
+987 
-1000 DVVASFVGM
+1000 
-1009 RNGSVANLFATRSHC
+1009 
-1024 DLSSLAIEPQLP
+1024 DLSSLAIEPEI
-1036 PPSPTRGRSKSRE
+1036 PPSPTRGRSKSRD

-1067 DIRNILAMTDIKT
+1067 DIRNILSMTDIKT

-1089 RLALEKKVLSRHLRT
+1089 RLALEKKLLSRHLRT
-1104 LLSDAALL
+1104 LLSDTALL

-1139 AVDYFCFTNTYP
+1139 AVDYFCYTNTYP
-1151 TTKLPYRVVIFPSKK
+1151 TAKLPYRVVIFPSKK
-1166 SSAATTSANV
+1166 GSAATTSANV
-1176 WIAISGSLGETQI
+1176 WIAISGTLGETQQ

-1231 IRNEVTGH
+1231 VRNEVSGH

-1304 LGDCVNAIVKWH
+1304 LGDSVNAIVKWH
-1316 YRPSRDRDASSLT
+1316 YRPSRERDASSLT

-1343 QAFLCGFRSSRLFG
+1343 QAFLCGFRSQRMFG
-1357 RNFYLWDY
+1357 RNLYLWDY

-1370 EQFEICLVEESVETV
+1370 EQFETSLVEESVELV
-1385 RGGGATGSPPTSGS
+1385 RGGGSVCSSPPTSGS
-1399 SPESPPQGTSLGGSH
+1399 SPESPPQGSTTVLP
-1414 HLGGTGNGGGGGGGN
+1414 
-1429 VAGVALSPVARQ
+1429 PVARQ
-1441 ELSAVWHCYCHLMDE
+1441 ELSAVWRCYCHLMDE

-1482 LHRMLVPMAYTRVT
+1482 IHRMLVPMAYTRVT
-1496 AEMYEEQSFMR
+1496 TEMYEEQSFMR

>member
-1 MCDKSN
+1 MFVLIDPS
-7 GHGMADGSVG
+7 ASFLV
-17 GRNITIEAGT
+17 
-27 NNGGTSAESVRSL
+27 TS
-40 TESPG
+40 
-45 PGGQRLGQN
+45 
-54 DIVQQQFTRFA
+54 
-65 DYFVIC
+65 
-71 GLDLDSGLEPDLFA
+71 

-95 SAYKSKPLGHYP
+95 SAYKSKPLAHYP

-227 DVTKDKLYVA
+227 DITKDKLYVA

-246 PYAHVA
+246 PYAHVS

-287 PPGKSIRIY
+287 APGKSIRIY

-312 RPAQK
+312 RPALK

-409 SSVRIGSEANL
+409 SSFRIGSEANL

-440 YRHDFISEI
+440 HRHDFISEI
-449 TAVLDKYAVPRD
+449 TAVLDKYGVPRD
-461 RSLDPPSILSPKNLL
+461 RSFDPPSILSPKNLL

-497 HSLHDL
+497 HSLHDM
-503 LDWDRPNSPDM
+503 LDWDRPNSPDL
-514 PLPATAVPARPDVR
+514 PLPPTAVPARPDVR

-542 VDSSGGPNEVM
+542 VDSGGPNEVM
-553 PSAKQKQPL
+553 PNTKQKQPL

-643 ATLIDNKIMLSWGD
+643 ATLIDNKIMLAWGD
-657 DLNGCQLVDSLNGDM
+657 DVNGCQLLDTLNGDM

-682 IKILRKRY
+682 IRILRKRY

-748 VLNQECV
+748 ALNHECV

-760 LRRVKNGSTKWKVKE
+760 LRRVKNGSTKWKLKE
-775 ISLDGGASNVSGLSK
+775 ISLDGGGTANPTSNTTSGLSK
-790 DADGNKSNRNSAN
+790 DTDGNKSNRNSAN
-803 LSGAEISPA
+803 LTGTEISPA

-877 HGLISKQ
+877 HGLINKQ

-915 TPEKARSNSETRY
+915 TP
-928 RTVKP
+928 
-933 PKSGGTTGGF
+933 
-943 KYHTTIAHKIRRLQ
+943 
-957 GIGGS
+957 
-962 NNGGRVATGSGT
+962 
-974 LLYSAPSS
+974 
-982 SADTV
+982 
-987 PTSPGRFTNFMLS
+987 
-1000 DVVASFVGM
+1000 
-1009 RNGSVANLFATRSHC
+1009 

-1089 RLALEKKVLSRHLRT
+1089 RLALEKKVLSRHLRM

-1231 IRNEVTGH
+1231 VRNEVTGH

-1304 LGDCVNAIVKWH
+1304 LGNCVNAIVKWH

-1357 RNFYLWDY
+1357 RNLYLWDY

-1385 RGGGATGSPPTSGS
+1385 RGGGGVGGGGGGSGGSAGGSSSSPPTSGS
-1399 SPESPPQGTSLGGSH
+1399 SPESPPQGTTSGVQHYLA
-1414 HLGGTGNGGGGGGGN
+1414 GGG
-1429 VAGVALSPVARQ
+1429 AGALSPVARQ

-1482 LHRMLVPMAYTRVT
+1482 LHRMLVPMAFTRVT

>member
-1 MCDKSN
+1 MSDESNGLNSN
-7 GHGMADGSVG
+7 GHTSEQQDPSVSTG
-17 GRNITIEAGT
+17 KASSSLDESTAGLDPT
-27 NNGGTSAESVRSL
+27 GKPKGLNES
-40 TESPG
+40 
-45 PGGQRLGQN
+45 
-54 DIVQQQFTRFA
+54 VQQQFCRFA

-95 SAYKSKPLGHYP
+95 RAYKSKPLAHYP
-107 EHVAWNPF
+107 ENVAWNPF

-186 SSSQQPPPGTL
+186 SSSQQPPPATL

-227 DVTKDKLYVA
+227 DITKDKLYVA

-252 ELFLQNLYRC
+252 ELFLKNLFKC

-312 RPAQK
+312 RPALK

-323 DFPLRLLFTYLGVEC
+323 DFPLRLLFTYLSVDC
-338 VIQLFTCVLL
+338 AIQLFTCVLL
-348 ESQVLLRSSDYQ
+348 ENQVLLRSSDYQ
-360 KLTIV
+360 KLTII
-365 AECITSLLFPFQWP
+365 AECITSLLFPFQWQ

-398 PFVMGLHADCD
+398 PFVMGLHSDSD

-434 ELPSFP
+434 ELPAFP
-440 YRHDFISEI
+440 HRHDFIAEI
-449 TAVLDKYAVPRD
+449 TAVLDKYQVPRD

-476 KDHDMMTASCTLP
+476 KDHDMMTTSCTLP
-489 SGMHVRRK
+489 SGLHIRRK
-497 HSLHDL
+497 HSLHDV
-503 LDWDRPNSPDM
+503 LDWDRPSSPDL
-514 PLPATAVPARPDVR
+514 PLPTTAVPSRPDVR

-542 VDSSGGPNEVM
+542 VDSGTNEVM

-567 YYEDLRLN
+567 YYEDLKLN
-575 NALREIFLNRF
+575 NSIREIFLNRF
-586 VQMFAAYEHFVILP
+586 VQMFAAYEQFVILP
-600 NQSKDEWLTNRESLH
+600 NQDKEDWLSNRESLH

-630 RPFLSRF
+630 RPFLSQF

-643 ATLIDNKIMLSWGD
+643 VTLIDNKIMLSWGD
-657 DLNGCQLVDSLNGDM
+657 DGGNGCSLDSLNGDV
-672 EYSLKLFDSR
+672 EYNLKLFDNR
-682 IKILRKRY
+682 IRILKKRY

-697 TANYEPCILARE
+697 TANYEPCLLARE
-709 TQKLLDKRLQAV
+709 TQKLLDKRLASV
-721 DMEVAPPSEILDKRP
+721 DMEVSPPSEILDKRP
-736 PYYRSFPLLEKS
+736 PYYRSFPLLEKT
-748 VLNQECV
+748 VLNQECA
-755 SRGNS
+755 SRGSS
-760 LRRVKNGSTKWKVKE
+760 LRRVKNGSKWKVKE
-775 ISLDGGASNVSGLSK
+775 ISLDSGNKENDGG
-790 DADGNKSNRNSAN
+790 GNKSNRNSAN
-803 LSGAEISPA
+803 LSGTEISPA
-812 LLAQANW
+812 LMAQANW
-819 TFVEKLLKDIKSKTK
+819 TFVEKLLKDCKSKTK

-848 GLSGEASVTGVE
+848 GLSGEASVIGVE

-877 HGLISKQ
+877 HGLVNKQ

-889 WTHLAAYLEIK
+889 WTHLTAYLEIK
-900 DCQNPGKHQMENSYL
+900 DCQNPSKQIDTNYL
-915 TPEKARSNSETRY
+915 TPALAW
-928 RTVKP
+928 TV
-933 PKSGGTTGGF
+933 
-943 KYHTTIAHKIRRLQ
+943 
-957 GIGGS
+957 
-962 NNGGRVATGSGT
+962 
-974 LLYSAPSS
+974 
-982 SADTV
+982 
-987 PTSPGRFTNFMLS
+987 
-1000 DVVASFVGM
+1000 M
-1009 RNGSVANLFATRSHC
+1009 RKRM
-1024 DLSSLAIEPQLP
+1024 DYLSSLAIEPEIPL
-1036 PPSPTRGRSKSRE
+1036 SPTRGRSKSRD

-1089 RLALEKKVLSRHLRT
+1089 RLALEKKLLSRHLRS
-1104 LLSDAALL
+1104 LLSDTALL

-1119 AFVRCDDEVEQFL
+1119 GFVRCDDEVEQFL

-1166 SSAATTSANV
+1166 GSAATTSSNV
-1176 WIAISGSLGETQI
+1176 WIAISGTLGETQQI
-1189 INVPRHSLEFVFH
+1189 SVPRHSLEFVFH

-1231 IRNEVTGH
+1231 VRNEVTGH

-1294 EVRPSDIQHM
+1294 EIRPSDIQHM

-1316 YRPSRDRDASSLT
+1316 YRPSRERDASSLT

-1343 QAFLCGFRSSRLFG
+1343 QAFLCGFRSQRLFG
-1357 RNFYLWDY
+1357 RNLYLWDY

-1370 EQFEICLVEESVETV
+1370 EQFEASLVEESVDMV
-1385 RGGGATGSPPTSGS
+1385 RGGGSASNSPPTSGS
-1399 SPESPPQGTSLGGSH
+1399 SPESPPQGSTTVH
-1414 HLGGTGNGGGGGGGN
+1414 P
-1429 VAGVALSPVARQ
+1429 PVARQ
-1441 ELSAVWHCYCHLMDE
+1441 ELSAVWRCYCHLMDE

-1471 LFICLSLREHL
+1471 LFICLSIREHL

-1496 AEMYEEQSFMR
+1496 TEMYEEQSFMR

-1535 GIGSHC
+1535 GIGSQC